1 MLIFAVLDYRGQ
13 RFFTTSADKQEETM
27 EFILVGLV
35 AGVLGGLPLDL
46 GKDGWQFKWPT
57 LTVMLTLLWAGVA
70 YLAMPQLIGPFWG
83 IGLSMMVIL
92 GLVVNAIWCAIL
104 ADHHRSSPAI
114 PVLVA
119 CGAVVLVMGRGCAG
133 CGAFQDQS
141 YRAFVADSIEHRD
154 WQNDMAPVDTVHIRM
169 VSEQQAEWLGNKIL
183 GQAEGSLG
191 SRYQV
196 GTYAIQKV
204 GNELVWVAPLEFNG
218 FRSWSK
224 FGTTPGY
231 VMVSAE
237 DPTQEPRLVVDHKMR
252 YVSSAWFGDDLERH
266 LYTNGYQAR
275 GLMDYTFEIDDSGK
289 PHWVVTLFHPSI
301 QYWGEELEGVLIVDP
316 VTGDIEQK
324 GLDDVPAWVDRI
336 VPQQVAYDRL
346 RWYGEYVK
354 GWTNS
359 WWGEEDVNVPTSS
372 ISIADMWL
380 VWGEDGNA
388 YWFTGFTS
396 SKSTDAALVGFGLMD
411 SRTGATRYYRLSGAD
426 ETAVV
431 EAVNS
436 KVSNYSDYMATQ
448 PILYN
453 IYGELTWAV
462 PVISTRGIFQRL
474 ALVRAQTSE
483 VTLGENK
490 RAALVGYRRMLQASG
505 NVDAPTAQASLK
517 TVTGDVA
524 RAAAD
529 VQGGNTTYYFML
541 RADPH
546 QRIFSGS
553 TMLSYELPLV
563 RPGDTVK
570 VGFIETD
577 EATVPMSSFDLVDIW
592 SRRSEQQ
599 QRKDDL
605 DAERTRAG
613 STKKMAKQLRSR
625 LKGLSDEELLE
636 LIGTQD

>member
-1 MLIFAVLDYRGQ
+1 
-13 RFFTTSADKQEETM
+13 M
-27 EFILVGLV
+27 EFILIGLI
-35 AGVLGGLPLDL
+35 AGVIGGLPLDL
-46 GKDGWQFKWPT
+46 GRRGWQVKWPL
-57 LTVMLTLLWAGVA
+57 LTATLTLLWTGVA

-83 IGLSMMVIL
+83 VGLTVMVIV
-92 GLVVNAIWCAIL
+92 GLAVNAIWSA
-104 ADHHRSSPAI
+104 ANTSYSESFPAVPLI
-114 PVLVA
+114 VA
-119 CGAVVLVMGRGCAG
+119 CGVALLFAGRGCAG
-133 CGAFQDQS
+133 CGAFEAQD
-141 YRAFVADSIEHRD
+141 YWAFVADFIEHRE

-169 VSEQQAEWLGNKIL
+169 VSKKQAEWLGNKIL

-224 FGTTPGY
+224 FKTTPGY

-237 DPTQEPRLVVDHKMR
+237 DPTQEPQLVVGHQMR
-252 YVSSAWFGDDLERH
+252 YVSSAFFSDDLERH
-266 LYTNGYQAR
+266 LYTHGYQAR
-275 GLMDYTFEIDDSGK
+275 GLMDYTFEIDDNGK
-289 PHWVVTLFHPSI
+289 PHWVITLFHPSI
-301 QYWGEELEGVLIVDP
+301 QYWGKELEGVLIVDP
-316 VTGDIEQK
+316 ATGDIEEK
-324 GLDDVPAWVDRI
+324 KLDDVPAWVDRI
-336 VPQQVAYDRL
+336 VPQKVAYDRL

-354 GWTNS
+354 GWMNS

-372 ISIADMWL
+372 MSIADMWL

-462 PVISTRGIFQRL
+462 PVISSRGIFQRL

-483 VTLGENK
+483 VTLGESK
-490 RAALVGYRRMLQASG
+490 RAALVGYRRILQASG
-505 NVDAPTAQASLK
+505 NTDAPTMQASLK
-517 TVTGDVA
+517 TVTGTVA
-524 RAAAD
+524 RVAAD

-541 RADPH
+541 TADPH

-553 TMLSYELPLV
+553 SMLSYELPLLKT
-563 RPGDTVK
+563 GDTVK
-570 VGFIETD
+570 VGFFETT
-577 EATVPMSSFDLVDIW
+577 EATVPMSSFDLVDVR

-599 QRKDDL
+599 QRKDSL
-605 DAERTRAG
+605 NVARTQTR
-613 STKKMAKQLRSR
+613 STRKTAKQLRKR
-625 LKGLSDEELLE
+625 LQGLSDEELLE
-636 LIGTQD
+636 LLGTQD